1 MLPVNKYARY
11 LMKTE
16 ILNYCKYLDCS
27 IQHAWN
33 ITSKQLQPIPDQY
46 RNLELL

>member
-16 ILNYCKYLDCS
+16 IFNYCKYLDCS